1 MVDRLVTGLACL
13 LLCTPPLAVALEPG
27 ATEVRSSLSQG
38 DTYGPVRRTDT
49 LWSIAARV
57 RPDDSVSVHRM
68 MLALLAANP
77 EGFAT
82 RNVNALYAGAVLR
95 IPAREEFGPGDDAAV
110 AEVRRQQAEWEQ
122 RGANRRA
129 SPPASTTTAAAPDA
143 EPEPGGRV
151 ELVSAESTGGT
162 APEGDDAVVRALR
175 RGLALAREETDA
187 LRRQNDEIEQRL
199 AEAEDRIRELSRLVE
214 LKNEEIAALE
224 SELRAQA
231 GTATVPMH
239 AGEQQASPQV
249 ETGPESEAPHVAVQP
264 EPVQAEVAADG
275 QRVQADSR
283 AAAEP
288 APGRVEAESSPL
300 SSPPEPE
307 PTPEVAEDGPKPTLA
322 DGDVEPKP
330 TLAQVERAQEP
341 ATAGGQG
348 APETAPAEPE
358 RESPPFTLEAA
369 LSNPVYAAGGA
380 GVLLMGLGV
389 AALLVRRRASGAGGA
404 APDFVGETRDSRT
417 GEEDI
422 FAELEAV
429 TADFAEETGQDRL
442 DVAEADRGAH
452 SIELDLDALADGHDD
467 PESLDDEASD
477 SFAISYLADLADEGG
492 DATTETAGGT
502 SGDLEYL
509 FHRYGTAEPDVE
521 AREPAPVSGAESP
534 SDSDEN
540 REPPVAEGQDGAVL
554 PLLDTPGSERQV
566 PDRTSAAA
574 ARGSVEG
581 EPGPENGPGGTESA
595 VHPPLEVL
603 SLHGDETE
611 APSIGDLGD
620 DEMQTK
626 TDLAQLYMEM
636 GDTDRARAFLEAVM
650 AEGDAE
656 QRETAREMLAR
667 LA

>member
-1 MVDRLVTGLACL
+1 MGLACL
-13 LLCTPPLAVALEPG
+13 LLCTPPLAVALEQG
-27 ATEVRSSLSQG
+27 AIEVRSSLSQG

-49 LWSIAARV
+49 LWSIAVRV
-57 RPDDSVSVHRM
+57 RPDNSVSVHRM

-77 EGFAT
+77 EAFAT

-95 IPAREEFGPGDDAAV
+95 IPAREELGPGDDAAV

-122 RGANRRA
+122 RGASRRA
-129 SPPASTTTAAAPDA
+129 SPPAPTTTAAAPDA

-162 APEGDDAVVRALR
+162 APEGDDAVVGALR
-175 RGLALAREETDA
+175 RDLALAREETDA

-214 LKNEEIAALE
+214 LKNEEIVALE

-231 GTATVPMH
+231 EAATAPMH
-239 AGEQQASPQV
+239 AEEQQASPQV
-249 ETGPESEAPHVAVQP
+249 GTGPESALPEVAVQP
-264 EPVQAEVAADG
+264 EPVPVETAADR
-275 QRVQADSR
+275 QPVQADVT

-288 APGRVEAESSPL
+288 APGQVEAESPPL
-300 SSPPEPE
+300 PPRPEPK
-307 PTPEVAEDGPKPTLA
+307 PIPAVAEDGPKPTPA
-322 DGDVEPKP
+322 VAEDEPKPTEPKP

-341 ATAGGQG
+341 ATAGVQG
-348 APETAPAEPE
+348 VPETAPAEPE

-369 LSNPVYAAGGA
+369 LGNPVYAAGGA

-389 AALLVRRRASGAGGA
+389 AALLVRRRASGTGGA

-429 TADFAEETGQDRL
+429 TADLADETGQEPL
-442 DVAEADRGAH
+442 DVAGTDRGAH
-452 SIELDLDALADGHDD
+452 SIELNLDALADGHDD
-467 PESLDDEASD
+467 SELLDDEASD
-477 SFAISYLADLADEGG
+477 SFAISYLADLADEGE
-492 DATTETAGGT
+492 DATTEAAGGT

-509 FHRYGTAEPDVE
+509 FHRYGTAETEVE
-521 AREPAPVSGAESP
+521 AREPTPASGAESP

-540 REPPVAEGQDGAVL
+540 RESPVAEGHDGAVL
-554 PLLDTPGSERQV
+554 PLLDTPGTERQV
-566 PDRTSAAA
+566 PDRAFAAA
-574 ARGSVEG
+574 ARGSVER
-581 EPGPENGPGGTESA
+581 EPGPETGPGGTKSA
-595 VHPPLEVL
+595 LHAPLEVP
-603 SLHGDETE
+603 LHGDEIDT
-611 APSIGDLGD
+611 PPIGDLGD